1 VRRPLRAAIID
12 TNTDR
17 VAGMHA
23 LDTRRNK
30 EQEVMTQQLAYR
42 DMGTADRDQTH
53 ALFSQTMGYVA
64 GTAALFALGAWAGH
78 NASGGVGIIA
88 FIAAFACLFG
98 MRFAAKRS
106 TGLTVGL
113 LAAFGLLIGLAVA
126 PTVAYYGSM
135 DPRALW
141 EAGGATALFI
151 AGFGAAGYATRRD
164 LSGLARISFWA
175 LLALIV
181 LGIVLIFVHIP
192 GADLAYSVLGL
203 VIFAGFTMFDFQRLR
218 RNTDTAVAPLLAA
231 SIFLDVLNVF
241 LFFLEIFSG
250 ENR

>member
-1 VRRPLRAAIID
+1 MSETLNYQG
-12 TNTDR
+12 TGT
-17 VAGMHA
+17 
-23 LDTRRNK
+23 
-30 EQEVMTQQLAYR
+30 
-42 DMGTADRDQTH
+42 MGRSQAH
-53 ALFSQTMGYVA
+53 ALFAQTMGYVA
-64 GTAALFALGAWAGH
+64 LTAALFALGAWAGH
-78 NASGGVGIIA
+78 NLTGGVGIVA
-88 FIAAFACLFG
+88 FIAAFAVLFG
-98 MRFAAKRS
+98 MRFAARRS
-106 TGLTVGL
+106 QELTVAL

-164 LSGLARISFWA
+164 LTALARISFWA

-181 LGIVLIFVHIP
+181 AGIVLIFVHIAG
-192 GADLAYSVLGL
+192 GALIYSILGL

-218 RNTDTAVAPLLAA
+218 TNTDAATAPFLAA

-250 ENR
+250 GQGAER